1 MCGST
6 PSRSMEDGEGEIIR
20 RCSLREPPAVK
31 HSSTSPRLQS
41 VQGLSS
47 LRFPNVR
54 GLTSLRLQNVR
65 GKKEPDVRGSISFEV
80 VRAGNVE
87 MYNSNPRK
95 V

>member
-1 MCGST
+1 MWLDMCGST

-41 VQGLSS
+41 VQG
-47 LRFPNVR
+47 
-54 GLTSLRLQNVR
+54 
-65 GKKEPDVRGSISFEV
+65 KKEPDVRGSISFEV